1 MPSMNMTLNARSS
14 GIDNKN
20 RMRMI
25 AGGRGGARDS
35 RQESRIQNLSF

>member
-1 MPSMNMTLNARSS
+1 MPSMNMTFNARSS
-14 GIDNKN
+14 GKN